1 MASSSKQSSS
11 SANLAEYLWE
21 TPLLYNC
28 VFTQEAKQDIIERLY
43 DALWN
48 GDEAIRQQYYFATK
62 ESLEAAFKRQT
73 IQKDGK
79 EPNTVHSSAWHTNS
93 VLPTQDMSSQR
104 GRQCGHVFRK
114 GEPVYRCRNCGLDD
128 TCVFCSQCF
137 HATDHDGHD
146 VLFSVSPGSGGCCD
160 CGDPEAW
167 KTPLQCKIHSPDAAA
182 AAAAVA
188 EITSGRAFVPPQ
200 VIKHMQQTFTTVLD
214 FMLDCFALAPE
225 EVALPSSTESLI
237 KESRRQ
243 RNVLQHI
250 GIPSHYLKT
259 PVGRSNTDSLME
271 TEPSSGA
278 NGCIEEDVDMD
289 KGNVDIDLHTKIG
302 DGSIGS
308 NTKIEEEEEEEEE
321 EEDNQLYA
329 CIAWNDE
336 AHAFSHVLECIQ
348 SATGCDWEKAKRII
362 DVIHV
367 HGREIIATSHNIDE
381 LRKVAAP
388 LAAINFGVTIRPAQ
402 ETFREQVCGLL
413 VDWLK
418 ELVNG
423 QTRFFNSIEYGDG
436 VIRSVLCE
444 TLCGEWELR
453 PPLVLL
459 TTELRNERASS
470 EAEED
475 EDEIK
480 NERGGMGIGQASE
493 TEDVEMF
500 DPDSGSAARPAKENI
515 SQSLDTNPIVFQA
528 KYDVAS
534 IDWEPAAMVKEYQ
547 QIKEEEERYGD
558 LLDAKGSPKQPL
570 SDSAAGKR
578 VVRDSKDS
586 VRLGLLMQQEFEEKL
601 RLDYLMLYD
610 LKLWKEVRIS
620 LRELYIST
628 LASSTIY
635 KKVLGRRL
643 ARNYAR
649 LAESF
654 LLKDREPENSI
665 ILFSVQLLTVPTV
678 SDLLVNEYYFF
689 GIICSTLAAFFLT
702 DHLCLL
708 LPSQRLKL
716 PTRINCESRAFRTRR
731 YFNAFHDLRYIMNVD
746 MIKQVLAMDPIYL
759 RQYLDLIT
767 LFQGMNAQTCQKDT
781 HVEYESEIWV
791 NAFNVTLQ
799 IAKCCRQFSD
809 CFSMLPTNTI
819 QEKVDTARALV
830 HAITRVLK
838 QIEEWRAEDN
848 DEPMEPSSKPNSQ
861 PSISGTA
868 KQVFHEVVLPHMQPF
883 AVIQY
888 SVCKDPVSFHHPL
901 HWLLAGLLE
910 YASLLS
916 DDVLREA
923 GWTGGFLQVITL
935 YNTVFEDGNDTTDVL
950 LPILDFPVRTVVF
963 SSQIRAS
970 VWVRN
975 GYGIRNQA
983 HHYRDISLR
992 ENTYDADVFLLQ
1004 LGFVTIDPS
1013 RFLVT
1018 LMDRFDLVSWFM
1030 GTTKHDNYDPSQT
1043 VFMAEEILNLLVVCI
1058 SERANVTGMSIQ
1070 GKIRREIIHNLCLE
1084 PAAYSELIKRIPERL
1099 SEHPDFDSILSS
1111 VANFRTPMGVN
1122 DHGRYELQP
1131 EWFSEVDTYFW
1142 HYSRNNREEAE
1153 AVLKNRWKKANPN
1166 KTEEFFILPKTD
1178 IIGSGPFRYIGAFL
1192 HTPVFNQMITYALWN
1207 VRMSKNHKSDTIL
1220 DQTLHLILLALTDKN
1235 SIESTV
1241 YDGFYRYVCET
1252 SYPLASASHSQELTL
1267 FEVMTIFR
1275 DEELYSEVHG
1285 RFDWIFNRLE
1295 NCARKKTSEIVNA
1308 WKTSRLARLQL
1319 KEEASKGATV
1329 ELSEMEKKKAAAKE
1343 RQMNIMAQFA
1353 QAQSQFME
1361 KNEGLYEVE
1370 LGEAEEGDGLEDPS
1384 TQNSDE
1390 IHRFC
1395 PYPSGT
1401 CILCQEDVNERS
1413 LPYGILG
1420 LIQASNIL
1428 REAPM
1433 DSTELFEDIQ
1443 TMGPSLDV
1451 EWPDRQILPENHNGV
1466 VGFPAQNHKTGLY
1479 TSTCGHL
1486 MHIKCFEAYCTSID
1500 SRHIAQMTRN
1510 HPENRSRKEF
1520 MCPLCKSLGNTLLPV
1535 FTKGKKEAYPG
1546 VLVKTDSGSYTK
1558 FLQTGVQ
1565 LAAEK
1570 MKHMLGSYRSNFG
1583 QRRRSSGAS
1592 KLKDAIATWVPS
1604 LRTTPGGQAVVS
1616 DDWISR
1622 RSTGFSSSLSL
1633 EPSTAATHQDDS
1645 VMHYADRVG
1654 SHSSTE
1660 GRLGLF
1666 DEDILYSSIGSSIP
1680 AIKKSYTRLF
1690 DVTTITFREIAG
1702 DDIMKEMST
1711 PIKNVDLLW
1720 AMLGYTIMGAE
1731 ISTRGLEKPN
1741 SHDNPEV
1748 IPTGTLFDQIPSQ
1761 TQILLRVLSDTVVA
1775 YTTLMSQQDS
1785 SLSSSSVNVGITA
1798 TIMKIHVLALG
1809 RLRQIFPNISLDDL
1823 ANIIG
1828 PNQEKI
1834 VIYDNTPLLED
1845 DPFMILSELALHM
1858 VPATRSDIHHFV
1870 RTLFLAEITKVAIAL
1885 LRNQHDQMYTDSPD
1899 YQDRGKMPSTRSEQD
1914 VNAASEFAFTVMEKM
1929 QYTSEDAAL
1938 LLRNYGQ
1945 ERFCSHLQAFVL
1957 PFLRRTLILMIVRFG
1972 LIVLPMDDVD
1982 ERSELERLLDIL
1994 KLPNFAT
2001 MLQRTPE
2008 HEHLISTWCKQ
2019 HIKESQRRWE
2029 IEVGTSE
2036 GAPALP
2042 PMVRLDMPTP
2052 LYLVALPR
2060 RLDQLFDESMRR
2072 VCNKCGTVPT
2082 DPALCLFCGTFVC
2095 AQSFCC
2101 SEEEEGE
2108 CNLHT
2113 LECGGDIGVFL
2124 SVKRCVLILLHNGN
2138 GWFIDAP
2145 YLDAHGEVDQGLRR
2159 GKPQYLNT
2167 KRYSEIRKLWL
2178 QHTIPV
2184 YIARQIEAN
2193 YDIGGWTTM

>member
-1 MASSSKQSSS
+1 MASSSKPSSS
-11 SANLAEYLWE
+11 SAKLADYLWE

-28 VFTQEAKQDIIERLY
+28 VLSQDAKHDIIERLY
-43 DALWN
+43 EALWN
-48 GDEAIRQQYYFATK
+48 GDENIRQQYYFATK
-62 ESLEAAFKRQT
+62 ESLEAASKRQSL
-73 IQKDGK
+73 QKDGK
-79 EPNTVHSSAWHTNS
+79 EPNSVHSSAWHTNS
-93 VLPTQDMSSQR
+93 VLPPQDMSSQR

-114 GEPVYRCRNCGLDD
+114 GEPVYRC
-128 TCVFCSQCF
+128 
-137 HATDHDGHD
+137 
-146 VLFSVSPGSGGCCD
+146 SPGSGGCCD

-167 KTPLQCKIHSPDAAA
+167 KTPLQCRIHSPDAAA

-188 EITSGRAFVPPQ
+188 EISSGRAFVPPE

-225 EVALPSSTESLI
+225 EVALPSSTEALI

-250 GIPSHYLKT
+250 GIPSHYLKN
-259 PVGRSNTDSLME
+259 PVGRSNTDNLME

-278 NGCIEEDVDMD
+278 TGCIEEEDVDVDMD
-289 KGNVDIDLHTKIG
+289 KCSGDMSDLHTKIG
-302 DGSIGS
+302 GSIGS
-308 NTKIEEEEEEEEE
+308 HSKTENEEDEEDD
-321 EEDNQLYA
+321 EDNQLYA

-348 SATGCDWEKAKRII
+348 SATGCDWEKAKHII

-453 PPLVLL
+453 LPLALL
-459 TTELRNERASS
+459 TTETRNERASS

-480 NERGGMGIGQASE
+480 HERGEIGIGQTSE

-500 DPDSGSAARPAKENI
+500 DPDSRSSSRPIKIN
-515 SQSLDTNPIVFQA
+515 SPQSLDTSPIIYRNQC
-528 KYDVAS
+528 DVAS

-547 QIKEEEERYGD
+547 QLKEEEERYGD
-558 LLDAKGSPKQPL
+558 MLDAKGTAKKPL

-578 VVRDSKDS
+578 VIRDSKDA
-586 VRLGLLMQQEFEEKL
+586 VRLGLHMQKEFEEKL

-628 LASSTIY
+628 LASSTVY

-702 DHLCLL
+702 DHLRLL
-708 LPSQRLKL
+708 LPSQRLRL

-759 RQYLDLIT
+759 RQYLDLIS

-809 CFSMLPTNTI
+809 CFSMLPTNTL

-838 QIEEWRAEDN
+838 QIEEWRAD
-848 DEPMEPSSKPNSQ
+848 DSDDPMEPSSKQPNSQ

-868 KQVFHEVVLPHMQPF
+868 KQVFHEILLPHMPPF
-883 AVIQY
+883 AVIKY

-950 LPILDFPVRTVVF
+950 LPILDFPIRTVVF
-963 SSQIRAS
+963 SSQIRAG

-1013 RFLVT
+1013 RFLAT

-1030 GTTKHDNYDPSQT
+1030 GTTKHENYDPSQT
-1043 VFMAEEILNLLVVCI
+1043 VFMAEEILNLLVVCVC
-1058 SERANVTGMSIQ
+1058 ERANVTGMSIQ

-1084 PAAYSELIKRIPERL
+1084 PAAYSELTKRIPERL
-1099 SEHPDFDSILSS
+1099 SEHPDFDHILSS
-1111 VANFRTPMGVN
+1111 VANFKSPMGVN
-1122 DHGRYELQP
+1122 DHGRYELQT

-1153 AVLKNRWKKANPN
+1153 AVLKNRWKKANP
-1166 KTEEFFILPKTD
+1166 KKPEEEFFILPKTD
-1178 IIGSGPFRYIGAFL
+1178 FIGSGPFKYIGAFL

-1235 SIESTV
+1235 SVEAEEC
-1241 YDGFYRYVCET
+1241 DGFYRYVCET
-1252 SYPLASASHSQELTL
+1252 SYPLTSASHSQEHTL

-1285 RFDWIFNRLE
+1285 RFDWIFDRLE
-1295 NCARKKTSEIVNA
+1295 NCGCKKTSEIVNA
-1308 WKTSRLARLQL
+1308 WKYSRLARLQQ
-1319 KEEASKGATV
+1319 KEEAAEGSVV
-1329 ELSEMEKKKAAAKE
+1329 ELSDIEKKKAAAKE
-1343 RQMNIMAQFA
+1343 RQMKIMAQFA

-1361 KNEGLYEVE
+1361 KNEGLYEDE
-1370 LGEAEEGDGLEDPS
+1370 LDDAEEGDGLEDAS
-1384 TQNSDE
+1384 TENPDE

-1395 PYPSGT
+1395 SYPSGT

-1413 LPYGILG
+1413 PPYGILG

-1486 MHIKCFEAYCTSID
+1486 MHIKCFEAYCSSID
-1500 SRHIAQMTRN
+1500 SRHVAQMTRN

-1520 MCPLCKSLGNTLLPV
+1520 MCPLCKSLGNTLFPV
-1535 FTKGKKEAYPG
+1535 FTKGKKESYPG
-1546 VLVKTDSGSYTK
+1546 VLVKTDNASYTK

-1565 LAAEK
+1565 SAAEK
-1570 MKHMLGSYRSNFG
+1570 MKQMLGPHRANFG
-1583 QRRRSSGAS
+1583 PRRRSSGAS

-1622 RSTGFSSSLSL
+1622 RPTGFPSSLSL
-1633 EPSTAATHQDDS
+1633 EPSLTMQQDDS
-1645 VMHYADRVG
+1645 VMHYSDRTTA
-1654 SHSSTE
+1654 HSPTE
-1660 GRLGLF
+1660 GRLGVF
-1666 DEDILYSSIGSSIP
+1666 DEDVLYLSAISSIP
-1680 AIKKSYTRLF
+1680 AIKKSYGRLF

-1702 DDIMKEMST
+1702 DEIIKEMST

-1720 AMLGYTIMGAE
+1720 AMLGYTIMGVE
-1731 ISTRGLEKPN
+1731 IAARGSAKPKTQ
-1741 SHDNPEV
+1741 DNPEV

-1761 TQILLRVLSDTVVA
+1761 TQILLRVLSDTVIA
-1775 YTTLMSQQDS
+1775 YTSLMSQQDS
-1785 SLSSSSVNVGITA
+1785 SITSSSISPGLSPTM
-1798 TIMKIHVLALG
+1798 MKIHVLALG

-1823 ANIIG
+1823 ANVIG

-1834 VIYDNTPLLED
+1834 IIYDNTPLLED
-1845 DPFMILSELALHM
+1845 DPFMILSELSLHM
-1858 VPATRSDIHHFV
+1858 ASTTKSDIYPFV
-1870 RTLFLAEITKVAIAL
+1870 RTLFLAEITKVTIAL
-1885 LRNQHDQMYTDSPD
+1885 LRNQHDQMCTDSLD
-1899 YQDRGKMPSTRSEQD
+1899 YQNVLDGEGNTRGKIP
-1914 VNAASEFAFTVMEKM
+1914 VNVSQEDCVAASEFAFSVMEKM
-1929 QYTSEDAAL
+1929 QYSSDDAAL
-1938 LLRNYGQ
+1938 LFRNYGQ
-1945 ERFCSHLQAFVL
+1945 ERFCSHLQGFIL
-1957 PFLRRTLILMIVRFG
+1957 PFLRRALVLMIVRFG
-1972 LIVLPMDDVD
+1972 LIVPPLSDDD
-1982 ERSELERLLDIL
+1982 DDFAGNSGNTGHRRSELSRLLDIL
-1994 KLPNFAT
+1994 KLPNFET

-2008 HEHLISTWCKQ
+2008 HEHLISAWCKQ

-2029 IEVGTSE
+2029 IEVGSSE
-2036 GAPALP
+2036 NAPALP
-2042 PMVRLDMPTP
+2042 AMVRLDMPTP

-2145 YLDAHGEVDQGLRR
+2145 YLDSHGEVDQGLRR